1 MPPATPPIAV
11 SFLGSCHTLAAGVSK
26 NRGHLSPFLDLGSH
40 AVFNP
45 FSEITED
52 DSSDAVLVEQ
62 AKNGDR
68 SSLEKLVL
76 RHQAWIYNIAV
87 RMVFQPQD
95 AEEVTQEVF
104 IKVITKLSTF
114 KGESKFRTWLYR
126 IAANHVLN
134 MKRRSAETSVTTF
147 ADYGAAISSTPDA
160 DLPDPKSVPVAL
172 PILVEEAKNACT
184 MGMLLCLDRKQRLIF
199 TLGEILGASDTVG
212 GEVLGMTADNFRQCL
227 ARARR
232 DLHSFMNNQCGL
244 VNTSNPCRCPKK
256 TRGFIEHGHVDPHR
270 LLFVPRHVERI
281 RDVVDETVRE
291 IEDVVERQHAALY
304 REHPFFLPAD
314 EIQWLRRMLQ
324 REDVRGALHLN

>member
-1 MPPATPPIAV
+1 M
-11 SFLGSCHTLAAGVSK
+11 
-26 NRGHLSPFLDLGSH
+26 
-40 AVFNP
+40 FNP
-45 FSEITED
+45 FSEVAE
-52 DSSDAVLVEQ
+52 SGSVDADLVEQ

-68 SSLEKLVL
+68 AALERLVL

-95 AEEVTQEVF
+95 AEEVTQEVL

-147 ADYGAAISSTPDA
+147 ADYGAAIRSTPDA

-172 PILVEEAKNACT
+172 PILVEEAKNSCT

-199 TLGEILGASDTVG
+199 ALGEILGASDAVG
-212 GEVLGMTADNFRQCL
+212 GEVLEMTADNFRQCL

-270 LLFVPRHVERI
+270 LMFVPEHVERV
-281 RDVVDETVRE
+281 REVAGETVRE
-291 IEDVVERQHAALY
+291 IEDVVERQHAAIF
-304 REHPFFLPAD
+304 REHPFLRPPD
-314 EIQWLRRMLQ
+314 ETHWLRGMLE